1 MKASMV
7 GDEQELI
14 SRAQQGDTGAFQ
26 EIIDRYKKQVYYLS
40 LDLTG
45 NHHDAEDLSQ
55 EVLVKAYTSIH
66 KFRGDSKIS
75 SWLHRIT
82 VNAHLD
88 ERRKKA
94 LTLLKQSDELNE
106 TLTVHNSEGSLESN
120 PEKKMERAKIQEHI
134 DEALLTLTERERTI
148 FVLRHYHEHA
158 LKEIAEMLDLSEG
171 TIKSF
176 LFRAIKKLQKALS
189 QYEYQFEGR
198 SSNE

>member
-1 MKASMV
+1 MV

-26 EIIDRYKKQVYYLS
+26 EIVDRYKRQVYYLA

-55 EVLVKAYTSIH
+55 EVLVKAYTSLH
-66 KFRGDSKIS
+66 KFRGESKIS
-75 SWLHRIT
+75 SWLHRIA

-88 ERRKKA
+88 ERRKKS
-94 LTLLKQSDELNE
+94 LTLLRTSDELNE
-106 TLTVHNSEGSLESN
+106 SLTMHSVAGSTFETD
-120 PEKKMERAKIQEHI
+120 PEKKIERSKMQEHI
-134 DEALLTLTERERTI
+134 DQALQTLTQRERTI

-189 QYEYQFEGR
+189 QYEYQFESR